1 MIFALKNGTVA
12 CTVHDMSFNISSFL
26 FKDGVARPMT
36 AVQAAGYTKA
46 AMRGTVCRNEMLS
59 EEDVIFQFSVL

>member
-1 MIFALKNGTVA
+1 
-12 CTVHDMSFNISSFL
+12 MSFNIFSFL
-26 FKDGVARPMT
+26 FKDGVVRPMT